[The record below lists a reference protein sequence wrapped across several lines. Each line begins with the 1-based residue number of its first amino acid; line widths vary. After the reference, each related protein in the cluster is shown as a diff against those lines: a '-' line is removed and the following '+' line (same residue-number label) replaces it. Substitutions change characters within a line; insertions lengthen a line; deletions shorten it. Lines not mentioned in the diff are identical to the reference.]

1 MKRRQLQIE
10 VCKALLDSTN
20 NRRCYCSRLNEKEIA
35 ITTTGFDAFIF
46 NVDECVF
53 DISRIT
59 EHKALSTVCEEHEK
73 DIKISKTTEMFVSLG
88 GKIIEKYKG
97 ENLVVYVDSALSKK
111 FNGSGAEFFA
121 HSPRERILV
130 KDMFGRKIGAFL
142 PLNIRDEK
150 ELLK

>member
-1 MKRRQLQIE
+1 MNRKQLQIE
-10 VCKALLDSTN
+10 VCKSLLDSTN
-20 NRRCYCSRLNEKEIA
+20 SRKCYFGRLNEKEIA

-59 EHKALSTVCEEHEK
+59 AHDAISKVCEEHEN
-73 DIKISKTTEMFVSLG
+73 DIKISKTTEMFFALG

-111 FNGSGAEFFA
+111 FSGSGAEFFA
-121 HSPRERILV
+121 HSPKERILV

-142 PLNIRDEK
+142 PLNVRDEK